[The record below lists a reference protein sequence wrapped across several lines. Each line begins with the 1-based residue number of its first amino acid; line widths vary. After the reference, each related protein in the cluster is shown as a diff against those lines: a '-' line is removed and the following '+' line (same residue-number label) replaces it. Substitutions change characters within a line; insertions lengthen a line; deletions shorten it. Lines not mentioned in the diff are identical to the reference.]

1 MPTTIMVNGHEAT
14 IEHRRWSCETN
25 PALEAVLDSLMS
37 PVGGAGDAGDP
48 DLAAATEVAR
58 ILGAELLGGPP
69 VAATMPG
76 VLRAEPA
83 SSSARPGARAE
94 PATPRL
100 VAPAPSRQPP
110 IRPAPS
116 TVDSEASTGSRTIA
130 MDLARGRLET
140 AESTYPILEGWV
152 ISAHQERRLPERHT
166 QAPRVERRRA
176 GAVPR
181 AGGWWVVRGHVTVRA
196 TEGTEKLSVPPS
208 RAFFLA
214 QGIKFEVVSLQPV
227 YQNTRQ
233 HSFVYQQ
240 SKARKW
246 NFVALCQPSQ
256 AQLTLLLKAPVAG
269 QGPLGRV

>member
-1 MPTTIMVNGHEAT
+1 MPTTIIVNGHEAT
-14 IEHRRWSCETN
+14 LENRRWSCEKN

-37 PVGGAGDAGDP
+37 PVGGSGDADDP

-58 ILGAELLGGPP
+58 ILGADVVGGRQA
-69 VAATMPG
+69 VAAAPG
-76 VLRAEPA
+76 TVRPSPA
-83 SSSARPGARAE
+83 ASAPG
-94 PATPRL
+94 PGPNGVPSPRL
-100 VAPAPSRQPP
+100 IAKAPS
-110 IRPAPS
+110 RPAPS
-116 TVDSEASTGSRTIA
+116 TVDSESSGASRSIA

-140 AESTYPILEGWV
+140 SESTYPILEGWV
-152 ISAHQERRLPERHT
+152 ISAHPERRLPERHA
-166 QAPRVERRRA
+166 QAPRIERRRA
-176 GAVPR
+176 GAAPR

-246 NFVALCQPSQ
+246 NFVALCQPTQ
-256 AQLTLLLKAPVAG
+256 AQLNLLLKAPVAG